1 MSKKETRKQDKE
13 FYQSLFK
20 ALGGTIIVTG
30 VIILWAF
37 FEDISMWF
45 YEKIVPNMEK
55 GGLLMFAILFIF
67 PIACVGFYYML
78 VGGIR
83 AYQIA
88 APAPE
93 EK

>member
-20 ALGGTIIVTG
+20 AIGGTIIVTG
-30 VIILWAF
+30 FIIFWLF
-37 FEDISMWF
+37 FEDISLWF
-45 YEKIVPNMEK
+45 YENVAPNMEK
-55 GGLLMFAILFIF
+55 GGLLMFSILFIV
-67 PIACVGFYYML
+67 PIVCTGFYYML

-88 APAPE
+88 APVPE